1 MKHTLHKTFPLA
13 ILLLF
18 SLFSATAAALAAAT
32 DEFVPLAPIP
42 GVIEEGIGFQQFLSG
57 AFTLGV
63 IIAAFL
69 AVIMIVVGG
78 LEYMMS
84 EAVTSKEDA
93 KDRITS
99 AILGLLLILFSYILL
114 YTINPD
120 ILTLDIFNNTP

>member
-1 MKHTLHKTFPLA
+1 MRYTLRKTFSLIALP
-13 ILLLF
+13 LF
-18 SLFSATAAALAAAT
+18 SFFSATAVALAAAT

-42 GVIEEGIGFQQFLSG
+42 GVIQEGLGFQQFLSG

-63 IIAAFL
+63 IVAAFL

-99 AILGLLLILFSYILL
+99 AVLGLLLILFSYILL

-120 ILTLDIFNNTP
+120 IITLDIFNNTQ

>member
-1 MKHTLHKTFPLA
+1 MHALYKTLRLAALSSPLFLLGAHT
-13 ILLLF
+13 
-18 SLFSATAAALAAAT
+18 ALAAAT

-42 GVIEEGIGFQQFLSG
+42 GVIEQGFGFQQFLSG

-63 IIAAFL
+63 IVAAFL
-69 AVIMIVVGG
+69 AVIMIVIGG

-114 YTINPD
+114 ATINPD